1 MVLIAV
7 LVDESFPGA
16 EGQESEQDDPD
27 PKKQG
32 GVCLV
37 LFPHSEKSGEE
48 QESKGMDN
56 RETCESCI

>member
-16 EGQESEQDDPD
+16 DGQESEQDDPD
-27 PKKQG
+27 PNKQG
-32 GVCLV
+32 VVFLV
-37 LFPHSEKSGEE
+37 LFPHSKKSGEE
-48 QESKGMDN
+48 QDSKRMDN